1 MKLGDDFYVVKISII
16 TVVVIYFYKKFSV
29 NNFFSVLAL
38 VVHSSNVTFFR
49 VLSVSMKFFTQL
61 AFTSSDSTMGTQDHV
76 RNLSEVKNN
85 DTRTTSLKLFQSLYF

>member
-16 TVVVIYFYKKFSV
+16 IVVVIYFYKKFSV

-38 VVHSSNVTFFR
+38 VVRSSNVTFFR
-49 VLSVSMKFFTQL
+49 VLSISMKFFTQL

-76 RNLSEVKNN
+76 LNLSEVKNN
-85 DTRTTSLKLFQSLYF
+85 DTRTTSLKLF